1 MYRFPDHFYRTVLII
16 DQRVGL
22 LFGKERNRF
31 TKNKKKNMK
40 TLSKILFIFQKQN
53 THKSKINYINKFDYQ
68 SVQYYDIGKGNT
80 CKKFDFH
87 LSFF

>member
-1 MYRFPDHFYRTVLII
+1 
-16 DQRVGL
+16 
-22 LFGKERNRF
+22 
-31 TKNKKKNMK
+31 MK

-68 SVQYYDIGKGNT
+68 SVQHYDIGKGNT

-87 LSFF
+87 LSFFFNITRRKCIKITHLIMDIE

>member
-1 MYRFPDHFYRTVLII
+1 
-16 DQRVGL
+16 
-22 LFGKERNRF
+22 
-31 TKNKKKNMK
+31 MK

-53 THKSKINYINKFDYQ
+53 THKSKLNYINKFDYQ
-68 SVQYYDIGKGNT
+68 SVQHYDIGKGNT

>member
-1 MYRFPDHFYRTVLII
+1 
-16 DQRVGL
+16 
-22 LFGKERNRF
+22 
-31 TKNKKKNMK
+31 MK

>member
-1 MYRFPDHFYRTVLII
+1 
-16 DQRVGL
+16 
-22 LFGKERNRF
+22 
-31 TKNKKKNMK
+31 MK

-68 SVQYYDIGKGNT
+68 SVQNYDIGKGNT

>member
-1 MYRFPDHFYRTVLII
+1 
-16 DQRVGL
+16 
-22 LFGKERNRF
+22 
-31 TKNKKKNMK
+31 MK

-68 SVQYYDIGKGNT
+68 SVQHYDIGEGNT

-87 LSFF
+87 LSFFLISQDVNV